1 MARVRVALAL
11 LLGSL
16 VAGCSPPHS
25 SASASLCNRL
35 AATTDLHVTLMFGLT
50 QPDGRPVTD
59 ADWQDFLR
67 TEIVPRFPDGLSVL
81 PAQGF
86 WRDRHTGR
94 TDSEPSRLVW
104 IATPDRTDLAGRIEA
119 VRRAYRA
126 RFRQQSVGVS
136 VAQGCSRF

>member
-16 VAGCSPPHS
+16 VAGCTPAAPS
-25 SASASLCNRL
+25 SLCQQL
-35 AATTDLHVTLMFGLT
+35 TATSDLHVTLMFGLT
-50 QPDGRPVTD
+50 RPDGTPVTET
-59 ADWQDFLR
+59 DWQNFLR

-86 WRDRHTGR
+86 WRDRDNGWTG
-94 TDSEPSRLVW
+94 TEPSRLVW
-104 IATPDRTDLAGRIEA
+104 IVAADKAGLAERIEA
-119 VRRAYRA
+119 VRQSYKS

-136 VAQGCSRF
+136 MLKGCSGF